1 MLAVNENETKA
12 AEQRNE
18 SEAMEFIPLPVAA
31 KRFYVDR
38 YTATIERTDLY
49 LVRVTAKKGGKIY
62 EDLEPRRLFPVTNPD
77 MYITLLD
84 KDEKEVAFVRDFKEL
99 DEASADALRACF
111 ADYYRIPRITAITK
125 SEYKFGI
132 LFWSTETDHGPVRFR
147 IANVRHDL
155 LRMGDRVLIRDS
167 NDNRYEIPDVKQL
180 DKQSASILFAWM

>member
-1 MLAVNENETKA
+1 MNENENKA
-12 AEQRNE
+12 ADVKNE
-18 SEAMEFIPLPVAA
+18 SDGMEFIPLPVAA
-31 KRFYVDR
+31 KRFYVDQ

-49 LVRVTAKKGGKIY
+49 LVRVTAKKGGKVY

-132 LFWSTETDHGPVRFR
+132 LFWSTETDRGPVRFR
-147 IANVRHDL
+147 ISNVRHDL
-155 LRMGDRVLIRDS
+155 LRIGDRVLIRDS
-167 NDNRYEIPDVKQL
+167 NDNRYEIPDIENL
-180 DKQSASILFAWM
+180 DRRSKKLLFEFL